1 MHYTPP
7 PRDPKAPPVRI
18 NLLSDTQTR
27 PTAGMREAMAR
38 AEVGDEQIGD
48 DPTVNQ
54 LCERVAD
61 LLGKEAAVFM
71 PSGTMCNVA
80 ATLVHCRPGDE
91 ILAHETAHIIAREG
105 GAHAALGGFQI
116 TPLKGED
123 GQFSPEAFKAA
134 LHPRS
139 RYQPPQTVVSVEQT
153 ANIGGGTI
161 WKKAA
166 LDEVVEIAK
175 ANGMATH
182 MDGARLL
189 NATVATGISASDMAA
204 GWDSA
209 WIDFS
214 KGLGAPIGGVIAG
227 SRAFIDE
234 VWRWK
239 QRLGGSMRQAG
250 VCAAACVYALDH
262 NVDRLAEDHANAR
275 ALARGLSQI
284 AGVEVQ
290 QPETNLV
297 FFKPDG
303 AGVSGEKMVA
313 ALRPRGVLLA
323 MMDGRIRACTHLDV
337 TADDDRGD
345 GRARQGDRA
354 RGVGSGSIAQKS
366 GTTPPARAGG
376 VVRLQRGDRLA
387 AATAAA
393 TTATT
398 SAATT
403 AAGIEQRRIVTRIGV
418 ILGMDSGRGSAASC
432 GANARTA
439 GQRIVPQPH
448 NANGSQ

>member
-1 MHYTPP
+1 MTYTPT
-7 PRDPKAPPVRI
+7 PRDPKATPVRI

-27 PTAGMREAMAR
+27 PTPGMREAMAR

-48 DPTVNQ
+48 DPSVNL
-54 LCERVAD
+54 LCERVAG

-71 PSGTMCNVA
+71 PSGTMCNVT

-91 ILAHETAHIIAREG
+91 ILAQGSAHIIAREG

-116 TPLKGED
+116 TALPGAD
-123 GQFSPEAFKAA
+123 GKFTPGAFRSA
-134 LHPRS
+134 LHPRT

-161 WKKAA
+161 WNKAD
-166 LDEVVEIAK
+166 LDEIVQIAK
-175 ANGMATH
+175 SNGLATH

-189 NATVATGISASDMAA
+189 NACVATGISARDMTT

-214 KGLGAPIGGVIAG
+214 KGLGAPIGAVIAG
-227 SRAFIDE
+227 SRDFIDE

-250 VCAAACVYALDH
+250 ICAAACTYALDH
-262 NVDRLAEDHANAR
+262 HVDRLAEDHSNAR
-275 ALARGLSQI
+275 ALARGLAQI
-284 AGVEVQ
+284 AGVDVQ

-303 AGVSGEKMVA
+303 AGVSGNDMVA
-313 ALRPRGVLLA
+313 RLGQRGVLLA

-337 TADDDRGD
+337 NADMIEETVGLVREI
-345 GRARQGDRA
+345 A
-354 RGVGSGSIAQKS
+354 RGA
-366 GTTPPARAGG
+366 
-376 VVRLQRGDRLA
+376 
-387 AATAAA
+387 
-393 TTATT
+393 
-398 SAATT
+398 
-403 AAGIEQRRIVTRIGV
+403 
-418 ILGMDSGRGSAASC
+418 
-432 GANARTA
+432 
-439 GQRIVPQPH
+439 
-448 NANGSQ
+448 

>member
-1 MHYTPP
+1 MLYTPP
-7 PRDPKAPPVRI
+7 PRDPAAPPVRV

-27 PTAGMREAMAR
+27 PTPAMREAMAR

-48 DPTVNQ
+48 DPTVNL

-91 ILAHETAHIIAREG
+91 ILAHESAHLIAREG

-116 TPLKGED
+116 TPLPGAE
-123 GQFSPEAFKAA
+123 GQFSPDTLRKA

-139 RYQPPQTVVSVEQT
+139 RYQPPQTLLSVEQT

-161 WKKAA
+161 WKKGV
-166 LDEVVEIAK
+166 LDEVVRIAK
-175 ANGMATH
+175 GAGLATH

-189 NATVATGISASDMAA
+189 NACVATGISARDMAE

-214 KGLGAPIGGVIAG
+214 KGLGAPIGGVLAG

-250 VCAAACVYALDH
+250 ICAAACVFALDH
-262 NVDRLAEDHANAR
+262 HVDRLAEDHANAR

-284 AGVEVQ
+284 AGLKVQ
-290 QPETNLV
+290 EPETNLV
-297 FFKPDG
+297 FFTPDG
-303 AGVSGEKMVA
+303 AGIPGDQMVA
-313 ALRPRGVLLA
+313 ELRKRGVLLA

-337 TADDDRGD
+337 TAAMVEETVGHVREIVRG
-345 GRARQGDRA
+345 G
-354 RGVGSGSIAQKS
+354 
-366 GTTPPARAGG
+366 
-376 VVRLQRGDRLA
+376 
-387 AATAAA
+387 
-393 TTATT
+393 
-398 SAATT
+398 
-403 AAGIEQRRIVTRIGV
+403 
-418 ILGMDSGRGSAASC
+418 
-432 GANARTA
+432 
-439 GQRIVPQPH
+439 
-448 NANGSQ
+448 

>member
-7 PRDPKAPPVRI
+7 PRDPKAQPVRV

-27 PTAGMREAMAR
+27 PTPAMRDAMAR

-48 DPTVNQ
+48 DPTVNL
-54 LCERVAD
+54 LCARVAD

-91 ILAHETAHIIAREG
+91 ILEHETAHIIAREG

-116 TPLKGED
+116 TPLPGAD
-123 GQFSPEAFKAA
+123 GQFAPETFRKA
-134 LHPRS
+134 LHPRT

-166 LDEVVEIAK
+166 LDEIVALAK
-175 ANGMATH
+175 ANGLATH

-189 NATVATGISASDMAA
+189 NATVATGIAARDMTA

-214 KGLGAPIGGVIAG
+214 KGLGAPIGGVLAG
-227 SRAFIDE
+227 SREFIDAA
-234 VWRWK
+234 WQWK

-250 VCAAACVYALDH
+250 ICAAACVYALDH
-262 NVDRLAEDHANAR
+262 HVDRLADDHANAR

-284 AGVEVQ
+284 AGIEVQ
-290 QPETNLV
+290 EPETNLV

-303 AGVSGEKMVA
+303 AGIKGNKMVG
-313 ALRPRGVLLA
+313 ALRQRGVMLA

-337 TADDDRGD
+337 TAAMIEETIGHVREIVRG
-345 GRARQGDRA
+345 A
-354 RGVGSGSIAQKS
+354 
-366 GTTPPARAGG
+366 
-376 VVRLQRGDRLA
+376 
-387 AATAAA
+387 
-393 TTATT
+393 
-398 SAATT
+398 
-403 AAGIEQRRIVTRIGV
+403 
-418 ILGMDSGRGSAASC
+418 
-432 GANARTA
+432 
-439 GQRIVPQPH
+439 
-448 NANGSQ
+448 

>member
-1 MHYTPP
+1 MHYTPA
-7 PRDPKAPPVRI
+7 PRDPKATPVRI
-18 NLLSDTQTR
+18 NLLSDTQSR
-27 PTAGMREAMAR
+27 PTPAMREAMAR

-48 DPTVNQ
+48 DPTVNL
-54 LCERVAD
+54 LCGRVAD

-80 ATLVHCRPGDE
+80 ATLAWCRPGDE
-91 ILAHETAHIIAREG
+91 ILAHVSAHIIAREG

-116 TPLKGED
+116 TPLPGDD
-123 GQFSPEAFKAA
+123 GQFSPETFRAA
-134 LHPRS
+134 LHPRT

-161 WKKAA
+161 WKKTA
-166 LDEVVEIAK
+166 LDEVVKIAK

-189 NATVATGISASDMAA
+189 NACVATGISARDMAS

-214 KGLGAPIGGVIAG
+214 KGLGAPVGGAIAG
-227 SRAFIDE
+227 TREFIDD

-250 VCAAACVYALDH
+250 ICAAACVYALDH
-262 NVDRLAEDHANAR
+262 HVDRLADDHANAR

-284 AGVEVQ
+284 DGVEVQ

-303 AGVSGEKMVA
+303 AGVSGDNMVA
-313 ALRPRGVLLA
+313 ALRQRGVLLA

-337 TADDDRGD
+337 TA
-345 GRARQGDRA
+345 AMIEET
-354 RGVGSGSIAQKS
+354 VGM
-366 GTTPPARAGG
+366 
-376 VVRLQRGDRLA
+376 VR
-387 AATAAA
+387 
-393 TTATT
+393 
-398 SAATT
+398 
-403 AAGIEQRRIVTRIGV
+403 EIVRV
-418 ILGMDSGRGSAASC
+418 A
-432 GANARTA
+432 
-439 GQRIVPQPH
+439 
-448 NANGSQ
+448 

>member
-1 MHYTPP
+1 MIYTPA
-7 PRDPKAPPVRI
+7 PRDPKQPPIRI

-27 PTAGMREAMAR
+27 PTPGMREAIAR
-38 AEVGDEQIGD
+38 ADVGDEQLGD
-48 DPTVNQ
+48 DPTVNL

-80 ATLVHCRPGDE
+80 ATLSHCRPGDE

-116 TPLKGED
+116 MPLPGPD
-123 GQFSPEAFKAA
+123 GQFTPDTLRGA
-134 LHPRS
+134 LHPRT

-161 WKKAA
+161 WKKAD
-166 LDEVVEIAK
+166 LDEIAGI
-175 ANGMATH
+175 AGSNGLITH

-189 NATVATGISASDMAA
+189 NACVATGISARDMAM

-214 KGLGAPIGGVIAG
+214 KGLGAPVGAAIAG
-227 SRAFIDE
+227 SRAFIDD

-250 VCAAACVYALDH
+250 ICAAACLYALDH
-262 NVDRLAEDHANAR
+262 HVDRLAEDHANAR

-284 AGVEVQ
+284 AGMEVQ

-297 FFKPDG
+297 FFRPDG
-303 AGVSGEKMVA
+303 AGVSGADMVA
-313 ALRPRGVLLA
+313 ALHRRGVLLA

-337 TADDDRGD
+337 TA
-345 GRARQGDRA
+345 AMIEET
-354 RGVGSGSIAQKS
+354 VGLV
-366 GTTPPARAGG
+366 RD
-376 VVRLQRGDRLA
+376 VVR
-387 AATAAA
+387 
-393 TTATT
+393 
-398 SAATT
+398 
-403 AAGIEQRRIVTRIGV
+403 
-418 ILGMDSGRGSAASC
+418 
-432 GANARTA
+432 GA
-439 GQRIVPQPH
+439 
-448 NANGSQ
+448 

>member
-1 MHYTPP
+1 
-7 PRDPKAPPVRI
+7 V
-18 NLLSDTQTR
+18 L
-27 PTAGMREAMAR
+27 
-38 AEVGDEQIGD
+38 EVGDEQIGD
-48 DPTVNQ
+48 DPTVNL

-80 ATLVHCRPGDE
+80 ATLTHCRPGDE

-116 TPLKGED
+116 MPLPGAD
-123 GQFSPEAFKAA
+123 GQFSPDTFRRA

-166 LDEVVEIAK
+166 LDEVAEIAK
-175 ANGMATH
+175 ANRLATH

-189 NATVATGISASDMAA
+189 NACVSTGISARDMAMH
-204 GWDSA
+204 WDSA

-214 KGLGAPIGGVIAG
+214 KGLGAPVGAAIAG
-227 SRAFIDE
+227 SREFIDE

-262 NVDRLAEDHANAR
+262 HVHRLADDHANAR
-275 ALARGLSQI
+275 ALARGLAQI
-284 AGVEVQ
+284 NGLEVQ

-297 FFKPDG
+297 FFQPDG
-303 AGVSGEKMVA
+303 AGVSGEKMIER
-313 ALRPRGVLLA
+313 LRERGVLLA

-337 TADDDRGD
+337 TGEMIEETVGLVRDI
-345 GRARQGDRA
+345 AR
-354 RGVGSGSIAQKS
+354 
-366 GTTPPARAGG
+366 
-376 VVRLQRGDRLA
+376 
-387 AATAAA
+387 
-393 TTATT
+393 
-398 SAATT
+398 SA
-403 AAGIEQRRIVTRIGV
+403 
-418 ILGMDSGRGSAASC
+418 
-432 GANARTA
+432 
-439 GQRIVPQPH
+439 
-448 NANGSQ
+448 

>member
-1 MHYTPP
+1 MFYTPP
-7 PRDPKAPPVRI
+7 PRDLDALPVRI

-27 PTAGMREAMAR
+27 PTAAMREAMAR

-48 DPTVNQ
+48 DPTVNL
-54 LCERVAD
+54 LCERVAE

-80 ATLVHCRPGDE
+80 ATLVHCRPGEE
-91 ILAHETAHIIAREG
+91 ILAHETAHIVAREG

-116 TPLKGED
+116 MPLSGAD
-123 GQFSPEAFKAA
+123 GQFSPDTLRKA

-166 LDEVVEIAK
+166 LDEIVQIAK
-175 ANGMATH
+175 TAGMATH

-189 NATVATGISASDMAA
+189 NACVAAGISARDMTA

-214 KGLGAPIGGVIAG
+214 KGLGAPIGGAIAG

-250 VCAAACVYALDH
+250 ICAAACVYALDH
-262 NVDRLAEDHANAR
+262 HVDRLAEDHANAR

-284 AGVEVQ
+284 SGFEVQ
-290 QPETNLV
+290 EPETNLV

-303 AGVSGEKMVA
+303 AGVAGGKMVA
-313 ALRPRGVLLA
+313 ELRKRGVLLA

-337 TADDDRGD
+337 TAAMMEEMVGYVREIV
-345 GRARQGDRA
+345 
-354 RGVGSGSIAQKS
+354 RGV
-366 GTTPPARAGG
+366 
-376 VVRLQRGDRLA
+376 
-387 AATAAA
+387 
-393 TTATT
+393 
-398 SAATT
+398 
-403 AAGIEQRRIVTRIGV
+403 
-418 ILGMDSGRGSAASC
+418 
-432 GANARTA
+432 
-439 GQRIVPQPH
+439 
-448 NANGSQ
+448 

>member
-7 PRDPKAPPVRI
+7 PRDPKAPPVHI

-27 PTAGMREAMAR
+27 PTPGMREAMAK
-38 AEVGDEQIGD
+38 ADVGDEQLGD
-48 DPTVNQ
+48 DPTVNA
-54 LCERVAD
+54 LCDRVAD

-116 TPLKGED
+116 IPLKGED
-123 GQFSPEAFKAA
+123 GQFSPETLRAA

-166 LDEVVEIAK
+166 LDEVVKIAK

-189 NATVATGISASDMAA
+189 NATVASGISARDMAA

-250 VCAAACVYALDH
+250 VCAAACIYALDH
-262 NVDRLAEDHANAR
+262 NVERLADDHANAR

-284 AGVEVQ
+284 DGIEVQ

-297 FFKPDG
+297 FFRPDG
-303 AGVSGEKMVA
+303 AGVSAEKMVA
-313 ALRPRGVLLA
+313 ALRPRGVLIA
-323 MMDGRIRACTHLDV
+323 VMDGRIRACTHLDI
-337 TADDDRGD
+337 TAEMIEEMVGHVREIV
-345 GRARQGDRA
+345 RAA
-354 RGVGSGSIAQKS
+354 
-366 GTTPPARAGG
+366 
-376 VVRLQRGDRLA
+376 
-387 AATAAA
+387 
-393 TTATT
+393 
-398 SAATT
+398 
-403 AAGIEQRRIVTRIGV
+403 
-418 ILGMDSGRGSAASC
+418 
-432 GANARTA
+432 
-439 GQRIVPQPH
+439 
-448 NANGSQ
+448 

>member
-1 MHYTPP
+1 MFYTPP
-7 PRDPKAPPVRI
+7 PRDPHALPVRI

-27 PTAGMREAMAR
+27 PTPAMREAMAR

-48 DPTVNQ
+48 DPTVNL

-80 ATLVHCRPGDE
+80 ATLVHCRPGEE

-116 TPLKGED
+116 MPLSGAD
-123 GQFSPEAFKAA
+123 GQFSPDTLRKA
-134 LHPRS
+134 LHPRT

-166 LDEVVEIAK
+166 LDEIVQIAK
-175 ANGMATH
+175 TAGMATH

-189 NATVATGISASDMAA
+189 NACVATGISARDMAK

-214 KGLGAPIGGVIAG
+214 KGLGAPIGGAIAG

-250 VCAAACVYALDH
+250 ICAAACVHALDH
-262 NVDRLAEDHANAR
+262 HVDRLAEDHANAR

-284 AGVEVQ
+284 SGFEVQ
-290 QPETNLV
+290 EPETNLV
-297 FFKPDG
+297 FFKPAG
-303 AGVSGEKMVA
+303 AGVAGDKMVA
-313 ALRPRGVLLA
+313 ELRKRGVLLA

-337 TADDDRGD
+337 TAAMMEEMVGYVREIVRG
-345 GRARQGDRA
+345 A
-354 RGVGSGSIAQKS
+354 
-366 GTTPPARAGG
+366 
-376 VVRLQRGDRLA
+376 
-387 AATAAA
+387 
-393 TTATT
+393 
-398 SAATT
+398 
-403 AAGIEQRRIVTRIGV
+403 
-418 ILGMDSGRGSAASC
+418 
-432 GANARTA
+432 
-439 GQRIVPQPH
+439 
-448 NANGSQ
+448 

>member
-1 MHYTPP
+1 MIYTPARP
-7 PRDPKAPPVRI
+7 DPKAPAVRI

-27 PTAGMREAMAR
+27 PTPAMREAIAR

-48 DPTVNQ
+48 DPSVNV

-61 LLGKEAAVFM
+61 LLGKEAAVFL

-116 TPLKGED
+116 TALPGAD
-123 GQFSPEAFKAA
+123 GQFSPDTLRAA
-134 LHPRS
+134 LHPRT

-161 WKKAA
+161 WKKAD
-166 LDEVVEIAK
+166 LDEVVKIAK
-175 ANGMATH
+175 ANGLATH

-189 NATVATGISASDMAA
+189 NACVATGTTARDMAK

-214 KGLGAPIGGVIAG
+214 KGLGAPIGAVIAG
-227 SRAFIDE
+227 TRDFIDE

-250 VCAAACVYALDH
+250 ICAAACTYALDH
-262 NVDRLAEDHANAR
+262 HVDRLAEDHANAR
-275 ALARGLSQI
+275 ALARGLAQI
-284 AGVEVQ
+284 AGIEVQ

-297 FFKPDG
+297 FFRPDG
-303 AGVSGEKMVA
+303 AGVSGDAMVS
-313 ALRPRGVLLA
+313 ALRQRGVLLA
-323 MMDGRIRACTHLDV
+323 MMDGRHPRLHPSRCHGRH
-337 TADDDRGD
+337 DRRD
-345 GRARQGDRA
+345 GRAGAGDRA
-354 RGVGSGSIAQKS
+354 GRLRQTPFPQRSAVSVASRNAASIEVKTIVNS
-366 GTTPPARAGG
+366 RITT
-376 VVRLQRGDRLA
+376 VVSRRSSTRQTWLA
-387 AATAAA
+387 AS
-393 TTATT
+393 TT
-398 SAATT
+398 S
-403 AAGIEQRRIVTRIGV
+403 
-418 ILGMDSGRGSAASC
+418 
-432 GANARTA
+432 
-439 GQRIVPQPH
+439 PP
-448 NANGSQ
+448 

>member
-1 MHYTPP
+1 MTYTPA
-7 PRDPKAPPVRI
+7 PRDPKALPVRI

-27 PTAGMREAMAR
+27 PTPAMREAIAR

-48 DPTVNQ
+48 DPTVNL

-61 LLGKEAAVFM
+61 LLGKQAAVFM

-116 TPLKGED
+116 TALPGAD
-123 GQFSPEAFKAA
+123 GKFTPEAFRAA
-134 LHPRS
+134 LHPRN

-161 WKKAA
+161 WNKAD
-166 LDEVVEIAK
+166 LDEVVQIAK
-175 ANGMATH
+175 SNGLATH

-189 NATVATGISASDMAA
+189 NACVATGTAASDMAA

-214 KGLGAPIGGVIAG
+214 KGLGAPVGAVIGG
-227 SRAFIDE
+227 SREFIDE

-250 VCAAACVYALDH
+250 ICAAACVYALDH
-262 NVDRLAEDHANAR
+262 NVDRLADDHANAR
-275 ALARGLSQI
+275 ALARGLAQI
-284 AGVEVQ
+284 KGMEVQ

-303 AGVSGEKMVA
+303 AGVSGEKMVEG
-313 ALRPRGVLLA
+313 LRQRGVLLA
-323 MMDGRIRACTHLDV
+323 MMDGRIRACTHLD
-337 TADDDRGD
+337 
-345 GRARQGDRA
+345 
-354 RGVGSGSIAQKS
+354 I
-366 GTTPPARAGG
+366 
-376 VVRLQRGDRLA
+376 
-387 AATAAA
+387 TAAM
-393 TTATT
+393 
-398 SAATT
+398 
-403 AAGIEQRRIVTRIGV
+403 IEE
-418 ILGMDSGRGSAASC
+418 
-432 GANARTA
+432 TA
-439 GQRIVPQPH
+439 GFVRDI
-448 NANGSQ
+448 ARSA